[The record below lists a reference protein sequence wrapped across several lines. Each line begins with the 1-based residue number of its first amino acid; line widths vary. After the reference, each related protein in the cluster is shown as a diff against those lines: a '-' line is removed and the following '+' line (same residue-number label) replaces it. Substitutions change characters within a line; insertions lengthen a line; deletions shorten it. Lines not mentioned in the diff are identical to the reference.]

1 MNRLDRSLSE
11 NIRIMALVV
20 TEICQ
25 RNTLEMATDSNLTRN
40 QFTILRA
47 LSSDQEFQLTDLARL
62 LDISN
67 AAVSKNIDR
76 LEQLS
81 LLAKRINPGDR
92 RSLELVL
99 LEDGRKALGRFDA
112 ILTEKQKHLMGQ
124 FSTEEKELLIDLLR
138 RVITFTLSEE
148 QNTELICL
156 QCGGNC
162 GDYCVVESTLGP
174 CSLKSNGPRNQS

>member
-1 MNRLDRSLSE
+1 MNRLDISLSE

-20 TEICQ
+20 TEIYL
-25 RNTLEMATDSNLTRN
+25 RSTLKMATGSQLTTN

-47 LSSDQEFQLTDLARL
+47 LSSGQNFQLTGLARL

-76 LEQLS
+76 LEHLE
-81 LLAKRINPGDR
+81 LVARRAHPGDR

-99 LEDGRKALGRFDA
+99 LEDGRNVLDRFDG
-112 ILTEKQKHLMGQ
+112 ILTEKQKHLVEH
-124 FSTEEKELLIDLLR
+124 FSDQEKELLIDMLR
-138 RVITFTLSEE
+138 RIITSTLSEE

-162 GDYCVVESTLGP
+162 GDNCVVETTAGP
-174 CSLKSNGPRNQS
+174 CSLKSRSPGNQS

>member
-1 MNRLDRSLSE
+1 MNRLDISLSE

-20 TEICQ
+20 NEICQ
-25 RNTLEMATDSNLTRN
+25 RSTLEMATDNSLTSN

-47 LSSDQEFQLTDLARL
+47 LSSDQDFQLTDLARL

-76 LEQLS
+76 LEHLK
-81 LLAKRINPGDR
+81 LVAKRVHPEDR

-99 LEDGRKALGRFDA
+99 LEEGRQVLDRFDG
-112 ILTEKQKHLMGQ
+112 ILTEKQKHLMEQ
-124 FSTEEKELLIDLLR
+124 FSDQEKELLTDMLR
-138 RVITFTLSEE
+138 RIITSTLSKE

-162 GDYCVVESTLGP
+162 GDNCVVETTVGP
-174 CSLKSNGPRNQS
+174 CSLKSRSPGNQQ

>member
-1 MNRLDRSLSE
+1 MNRLDRNLSE

-20 TEICQ
+20 SEICQ
-25 RNTLEMATDSNLTRN
+25 RSILQMASDSNLTSN

-47 LSSDQEFQLTDLARL
+47 LSSDRDFQITDLARL
-62 LDISN
+62 LGIST

-76 LEQLS
+76 LGQLD
-81 LLAKRINPGDR
+81 LVARRINPEDR

-99 LEDGRKALGRFDA
+99 LKGGWDVLGRFDE
-112 ILTEKQKHLMGQ
+112 ILTEKQKHLMEQ
-124 FSTEEKELLIDLLR
+124 FSTPEKEVLVGLLR
-138 RVITFTLSEE
+138 RVINFTVSEE

-162 GDYCVVESTLGP
+162 GDNCVIETTAGT
-174 CSLKSNGPRNQS
+174 CSLKGKGPETQS

>member
-20 TEICQ
+20 SEICQ
-25 RNTLEMATDSNLTRN
+25 RSTLQMASGSNLTSN

-47 LSSDQEFQLTDLARL
+47 LSSDRDFQITDLARL
-62 LDISN
+62 LDIST

-76 LEQLS
+76 LGLQNLVV
-81 LLAKRINPGDR
+81 RRTNPEDR

-99 LEDGRKALGRFDA
+99 LKGGWDVLGRFDE
-112 ILTEKQKHLMGQ
+112 ILTEKQKHMMEE
-124 FSTEEKELLIDLLR
+124 FTTREKEVLVDLLR
-138 RVITFTLSEE
+138 RVITFTVSEE

-162 GDYCVVESTLGP
+162 GDNCVVETTVGP
-174 CSLKSNGPRNQS
+174 CSLKGKDPGNQL

>member
-1 MNRLDRSLSE
+1 MNRLDISLSE

-25 RNTLEMATDSNLTRN
+25 RSTLEMATDSNLTSN

-47 LSSDQEFQLTDLARL
+47 LSSDQDFQITDLARL

-76 LEQLS
+76 LEQLN
-81 LLAKRINPGDR
+81 LVARRIIPEDR

-99 LEDGRKALGRFDA
+99 LEDGRKVLDRFDG
-112 ILTEKQKHLMGQ
+112 ILTKKQKHLMEQ
-124 FSTEEKELLIDLLR
+124 FSPEEKEILIGLLR

-162 GDYCVVESTLGP
+162 GDNCVVETTLGP
-174 CSLKSNGPRNQS
+174 CSLKSNGLGNQS